1 MIKFNVTSRLSKS
14 IAFTAEIDATDDTAM
29 SVKLGLSVNWA
40 LENGANLSGANLSGA
55 NLSGVNLSRVN
66 LSRAD
71 LFGANLSGA
80 NLSGA
85 NLSGVNLSGVN
96 LSGANLSGA
105 NLFGANL
112 SGANL
117 SGANLSG
124 VNLFGVNCAND
135 FIKLIQ
141 IETYPITY
149 TDEVLQI
156 GCERHKISEWREF
169 DNRRIADMDGKSALK
184 FWAKYK
190 DWIFQTIELC
200 PAKPTASETT
210 Q

>member
-40 LENGANLSGANLSGA
+40 LENGADLSGA
-55 NLSGVNLSRVN
+55 
-66 LSRAD
+66 D
-71 LFGANLSGA
+71 
-80 NLSGA
+80 
-85 NLSGVNLSGVN
+85 
-96 LSGANLSGA
+96 
-105 NLFGANL
+105 
-112 SGANL
+112 L

-124 VNLFGVNCAND
+124 VNLFGVHRAND

-156 GCERHKISEWREF
+156 GCERHKITEWREF

-200 PAKPTASETT
+200 PAKPTASEAT